1 MSEGSERLVH
11 SFSVCNKNCFL
22 VNIGKVRI
30 RNGKENEK
38 AENNGMGDGQVKR
51 RVRCGNNRKSEKGW
65 KKSKLVIIIRSS
77 WHYLP
82 LLGRTLEALR
92 GGSEGV
98 ENSGV

>member
-1 MSEGSERLVH
+1 MFVN
-11 SFSVCNKNCFL
+11 SFLFVTKDCFL
-22 VNIGKVRI
+22 VKRRKVRI
-30 RNGKENEK
+30 RNGKETRK
-38 AENNGMGDGQVKR
+38 RKNNGMGDGQVKIIEVGKER
-51 RVRCGNNRKSEKGW
+51 

-98 ENSGV
+98 ENSGA

>member
-38 AENNGMGDGQVKR
+38 AEKQRNG
-51 RVRCGNNRKSEKGW
+51 
-65 KKSKLVIIIRSS
+65 
-77 WHYLP
+77 
-82 LLGRTLEALR
+82 GRTGE
-92 GGSEGV
+92 E
-98 ENSGV
+98 SGKVRK